1 MEFSM
6 QTLTVVARL
15 FPLVENGEK
24 TSTIRWRERRIEP
37 GLMTYVCEGDAQKFA
52 VVWVTTCTDMPLSEA
67 AAFLGREEEWP
78 DAAMLEGMR
87 EHYPEIELTS
97 IVQIVEHLSPAETS
111 ALQARSG
118 GAKEKEA

>member
-1 MEFSM
+1 M

-24 TSTIRWRERRIEP
+24 ISTIRWRERRIEP
-37 GLMTYVCEGDAQKFA
+37 GLMTYVCEGDAQKSA

-78 DAAMLEGMR
+78 DAVMLEGMR